1 MPFGKSLLRIGQ
13 VAKLS
18 GLTTRTIDYYT
29 QNNLLPVERSS
40 SNYRIYPEEALVTLE
55 KIKKLKKEQ
64 MSLNEI
70 KKHIQT
76 DQQTNLIIKEVEDK
90 ITSLYEKIHL
100 LEESLDQLPDKER
113 EQVCL
118 NLEEQMKK
126 TLIKLSAIY

>member
-1 MPFGKSLLRIGQ
+1 MRIGQ

-40 SNYRIYPEEALVTLE
+40 SNYRLYPEEALVTLE

>member
-1 MPFGKSLLRIGQ
+1 MLRIGQ

-40 SNYRIYPEEALVTLE
+40 SNYRLYPEEALVTLE

>member
-40 SNYRIYPEEALVTLE
+40 SNYRLYPEEALVTLE
-55 KIKKLKKEQ
+55 KIKKLKKEK
-64 MSLNEI
+64 MSLDQI
-70 KKHIQT
+70 KKLIQS

-90 ITSLYEKIHL
+90 ILSLNEKIHL

-118 NLEEQMKK
+118 NLKEQMKR
-126 TLIKLSAIY
+126 TLMKLSAIY

>member
-40 SNYRIYPEEALVTLE
+40 SNYRLYPEEALVTLE

>member
-40 SNYRIYPEEALVTLE
+40 SNYRLYPEEALVTLE

-64 MSLNEI
+64 MSLDEI
-70 KKHIQT
+70 KKHIQS

-90 ITSLYEKIHL
+90 ISSLNEKIHL

-118 NLEEQMKK
+118 NLKEQMKR
-126 TLIKLSAIY
+126 TLMKLSAIY

>member
-1 MPFGKSLLRIGQ
+1 MRIGQ

-40 SNYRIYPEEALVTLE
+40 SNYRLYPEEALVTLE
-55 KIKKLKKEQ
+55 KIKKLKKEK
-64 MSLNEI
+64 MSLDQI
-70 KKHIQT
+70 KKLIQS

-90 ITSLYEKIHL
+90 ILSLNEKIHL

-118 NLEEQMKK
+118 NLKEQMKR
-126 TLIKLSAIY
+126 TLMKLSAIY

>member
-1 MPFGKSLLRIGQ
+1 MRIGQ

-40 SNYRIYPEEALVTLE
+40 SNYRLYPEEALVTLE

-64 MSLNEI
+64 MSLDEI
-70 KKHIQT
+70 KKHIQS

-90 ITSLYEKIHL
+90 ISSLNEKIHL

-118 NLEEQMKK
+118 NLQEQMKR
-126 TLIKLSAIY
+126 TLKKLSAIY

>member
-40 SNYRIYPEEALVTLE
+40 SNYRLYPEEALVTLE

-64 MSLNEI
+64 MSLDEI
-70 KKHIQT
+70 KKHIQS

-90 ITSLYEKIHL
+90 ISSLNEKIHL

-118 NLEEQMKK
+118 NLQEQMKR
-126 TLIKLSAIY
+126 TLKKLSAIY

>member
-1 MPFGKSLLRIGQ
+1 MLRIGQ

-40 SNYRIYPEEALVTLE
+40 SNYRLYPEEALVTLE
-55 KIKKLKKEQ
+55 KIKKLKKEK
-64 MSLNEI
+64 MSLDQI
-70 KKHIQT
+70 KKLIQS

-90 ITSLYEKIHL
+90 ILSLNEKIHL

-118 NLEEQMKK
+118 NLKEQMKR
-126 TLIKLSAIY
+126 TLMKLSAIY

>member
-13 VAKLS
+13 IAKLS
-18 GLTTRTIDYYT
+18 GLTPRTIDYYT

-40 SNYRIYPEEALVTLE
+40 SNYRLYPEEALVTLE
-55 KIKKLKKEQ
+55 KIKQLKKKQ

-90 ITSLYEKIHL
+90 IASLNEKIHL
-100 LEESLDQLPDKER
+100 LEESLEQLPDKER

-118 NLEEQMKK
+118 DLQAQMKR
-126 TLIKLSAIY
+126 TLLKLSAIY